1 MWLQKWL
8 VYLGR
13 GIAVSK
19 PVLQWTFPISLNH
32 IHCYGATYTRS
43 TFSDE
48 AFNADVRARVG
59 KLRGVN
65 FIACHVVE
73 GAVRGSMDE
82 VC

>member
-1 MWLQKWL
+1 MWQQKWL

-13 GIAVSK
+13 GIMVSK
-19 PVLQWTFPISLNH
+19 PVLQWTFPTSLNH
-32 IHCYGATYTRS
+32 IHCSGAKYARR

-48 AFNADVRARVG
+48 AFNGDVRARVS

-73 GAVRGSMDE
+73 GAVGGSMDE
-82 VC
+82 A